1 MAHDVVL
8 CVDASTALGGA
19 PIGIGIVQ
27 PQPTSL
33 HSTSA
38 PRRVL
43 VRFRD
48 ETGQAL
54 ILPAIMLTFLLGMT
68 ALVLDVGSWYTAQRH
83 AQAVVDAS
91 ALAAAQALPGDTTNA
106 TAQALAYSARN
117 GGHVTAG
124 DISYSN
130 SLEPV
135 DTVTVQM
142 HEVEPTFFAKLFG
155 LDTVTIRTTASA
167 RASDLAQAQYAA
179 PFGIVNTQPELAGAG
194 CPCLHVPTTLDLA
207 KVGPGGFKIMNIDG
221 SHGGNQGPNT
231 MADWIQNGYSG
242 AMGLGWYDSMPG
254 AKFNSS
260 QVKTALDARLDTD
273 MLFPVYDAVVGNG
286 ANLAYHVIG
295 WAAFK
300 ITDYTFKGNGG
311 TISGSF
317 DHVTW
322 TGLPAATGSGA
333 DYGVVTVG
341 LTN

>member
-1 MAHDVVL
+1 MARDGVL

-27 PQPTSL
+27 TPPTSP

-68 ALVLDVGSWYTAQRH
+68 ALVLDVGSWYSAQRH
-83 AQAVVDAS
+83 AQAVVDAA
-91 ALAAAQALPGDTTNA
+91 ALAAAQALPNDTTTA
-106 TAQALAYSARN
+106 TAQAIDYAHRN
-117 GGHVTAG
+117 GGAIGAG
-124 DISYSN
+124 DITYSN
-130 SLEPV
+130 SLEPL

-142 HEVEPTFFAKLFG
+142 REVEPTFFAKLFG

-194 CPCLHVPTTLDLA
+194 CPCLHVPTTLDMK
-207 KVGPGGFKIMNIDG
+207 KVGPGSFKILNIDG

-231 MADWIQNGYSG
+231 MADWIGKGYDG
-242 AMGLGWYDSMPG
+242 AMGLGWYYSMPG
-254 AKFNSS
+254 AKFDSTL
-260 QVKTALDARLDTD
+260 VRGALDGRTHTD
-273 MLFPVYDAVVGNG
+273 MLFPVYDSVESQGS
-286 ANLAYHVIG
+286 NLLYHVIG

-300 ITDYTFKGNGG
+300 VDQFDFHGSTGI
-311 TISGSF
+311 ISGSF

-322 TGLPAATGSGA
+322 TGLPAATGNGPHFGA
-333 DYGVVTVG
+333 VTVG